1 MLQELRCRQLL
12 AVAQFYD
19 FGNVL
24 HYINHFHLLVKLQA
38 VLRVVT
44 EADRRP
50 PYVQRTAVCLLQPH
64 QYLDEGRL
72 ARTVIPYDT
81 HLFVTG
87 EDVGEIIQN
96 LQVTKGFVQMVCLE
110 YLTAYI

>member
-44 EADRRP
+44 EADRLAN
-50 PYVQRTAVCLLQPH
+50 VQRTAVCLLNPISI
-64 QYLDEGRL
+64 LMKVDL
-72 ARTVIPYDT
+72 PVP
-81 HLFVTG
+81 LFPTTP
-87 EDVGEIIQN
+87 I
-96 LQVTKGFVQMVCLE
+96 FS
-110 YLTAYI
+110 